1 MSCLE
6 SLYKDF
12 IYIPLLVAIAYL
24 LSITAVDS
32 IVGSKS
38 VLRALVMAKA
48 GWHIMRSFSDK
59 GQVCEEACCEI
70 DVVLLMAFP

>member
-1 MSCLE
+1 MSH
-6 SLYKDF
+6 YTRTFF
-12 IYIPLLVAIAYL
+12 IFLLVAKAYL
-24 LSITAVDS
+24 SSITAVDS

-38 VLRALVMAKA
+38 VVGALVMAKA
-48 GWHIMRSFSDK
+48 GRGEGGHIMRSFSDK